1 VQLERPVIELA
12 STRSDVA
19 HYVSTLLLVYMI
31 IIFVYILLNL
41 MFSLGLRTPYSRGT
55 DVVLNFM
62 RDVCEPYLRIFRR
75 IVPTIG
81 MIDFSPWLAIIV
93 LIILQQVI
101 PPLISG

>member
-1 VQLERPVIELA
+1 MIELA

-41 MFSLGLRTPYSRGT
+41 MFSLGLRMPYSRVT
-55 DVVLNFM
+55 DVVLNFL

>member
-1 VQLERPVIELA
+1 MIELA
-12 STRSDVA
+12 STRSDIA

-41 MFSLGLRTPYSRGT
+41 MFSLGARMPYSRAS
-55 DVVLNFM
+55 DVVLNFL

>member
-1 VQLERPVIELA
+1 VIALA
-12 STRSDVA
+12 SVRSDIGD
-19 HYVSTLLLVYMI
+19 YVSKLILVYLI
-31 IIFVYILLNL
+31 LIFLYILLNM
-41 MFSLGLRTPYSRGT
+41 MFALGLRMPYSRWSS
-55 DVVLNFM
+55 VVLNFL

-93 LIILQQVI
+93 LIVLRAVI